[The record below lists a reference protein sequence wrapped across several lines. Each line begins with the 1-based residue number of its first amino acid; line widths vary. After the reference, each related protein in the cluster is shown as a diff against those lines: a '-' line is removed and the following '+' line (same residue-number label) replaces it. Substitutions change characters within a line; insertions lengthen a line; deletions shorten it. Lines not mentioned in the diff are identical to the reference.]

1 MKSVQ
6 KQSNY
11 FEYQE
16 QLYMPSISNN
26 TKVSDLSILSII
38 FITNPLTNCIFTV
51 ETNEFESK
59 FYLCSKH
66 HLTGNTFSFFTVF
79 FKYIVDSNTYL
90 MDLSLLP

>member
-16 QLYMPSISNN
+16 QLYIASISNN
-26 TKVSDLSILSII
+26 TKISDLSIFSII

-51 ETNEFESK
+51 ETNEFEIK
-59 FYLCSKH
+59 FYLCSKY
-66 HLTGNTFSFFTVF
+66 HLTTGNTFSFFTVF
-79 FKYIVDSNTYL
+79 F
-90 MDLSLLP
+90 